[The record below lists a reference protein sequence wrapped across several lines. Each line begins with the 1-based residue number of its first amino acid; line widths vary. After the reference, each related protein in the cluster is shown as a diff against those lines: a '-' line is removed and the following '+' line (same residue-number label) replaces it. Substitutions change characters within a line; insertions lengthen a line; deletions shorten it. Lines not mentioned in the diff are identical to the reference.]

1 MDESVRSLWNKRE
14 LEEGIGRNF
23 RVSSRPKRIKT
34 EAAPFQ
40 IVTAPFVPF
49 SRSPPLAF
57 FKAWK
62 ISGRRQPSSSSA
74 VIFPAGPFRF

>member
-49 SRSPPLAF
+49 LVPPRVFQSLENQRA
-57 FKAWK
+57 KAA
-62 ISGRRQPSSSSA
+62 Q
-74 VIFPAGPFRF
+74 

>member
-49 SRSPPLAF
+49 LVPLPSRFSKLGKSAGEGSPVVP
-57 FKAWK
+57 
-62 ISGRRQPSSSSA
+62 RR
-74 VIFPAGPFRF
+74 